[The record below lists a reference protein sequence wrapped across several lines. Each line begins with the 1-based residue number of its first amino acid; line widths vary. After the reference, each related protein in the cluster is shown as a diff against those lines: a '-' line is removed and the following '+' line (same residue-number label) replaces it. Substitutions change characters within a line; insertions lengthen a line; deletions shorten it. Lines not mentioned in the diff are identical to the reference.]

1 MAFGFCPENTTARGI
16 FKRNK
21 YERLQRKRKKNIANA
36 AGRFGA
42 AMIRSKIFKR
52 KKIIN
57 NKFVCV

>member
-21 YERLQRKRKKNIANA
+21 YEKLQRKKPNIANA

-52 KKIIN
+52 KN
-57 NKFVCV
+57 NK